1 MAFWETSNF
10 KVNRAAKGNTELSRE
25 KQKKISTHELNLRP
39 TSAKCQE
46 KHWRCFIFPVSDV
59 IICFISKQH
68 ASFQTWGRS
77 VDCVGLFCNNLRS
90 QSLSWIQ
97 IHQSQTWGFL
107 SNGDNFGQKSSSYTK
122 CGDEV
127 TKLQRSRR
135 ESTPEGSPRE
145 RPPAHLS
152 ELKQW
157 KEGNEIPAQRF
168 ERLITLHTKQKKT
181 TNRFRHKPRPLLE
194 SAENCRIWIK
204 SRSLS
209 SCLWGGGGGFSCSPS
224 PWKCMWDVCT
234 RECEAFLTCSFSF
247 SFCRTRLFLFFPHSS
262 FSSQVFLFF
271 VALK

>member
-1 MAFWETSNF
+1 M
-10 KVNRAAKGNTELSRE
+10 
-25 KQKKISTHELNLRP
+25 
-39 TSAKCQE
+39 
-46 KHWRCFIFPVSDV
+46 SDV

-107 SNGDNFGQKSSSYTK
+107 SNGDNFGQKSRSYTK
-122 CGDEV
+122 CGDEA

-168 ERLITLHTKQKKT
+168 ERLITLHTKQKK
-181 TNRFRHKPRPLLE
+181 NNQPVQAQAPPPPGVCRKLQDLNKIPIIIFLPLGGEGGSPVAPLHG
-194 SAENCRIWIK
+194 SACEMCAPVSVR
-204 SRSLS
+204 LS
-209 SCLWGGGGGFSCSPS
+209 SPAASASASAGRTFFFFSP
-224 PWKCMWDVCT
+224 T
-234 RECEAFLTCSFSF
+234 AHFLLKFFSF
-247 SFCRTRLFLFFPHSS
+247 SLP
-262 FSSQVFLFF
+262 
-271 VALK
+271 

>member
-1 MAFWETSNF
+1 M
-10 KVNRAAKGNTELSRE
+10 
-25 KQKKISTHELNLRP
+25 
-39 TSAKCQE
+39 
-46 KHWRCFIFPVSDV
+46 SDV
-59 IICFISKQH
+59 IICFICKQH

-107 SNGDNFGQKSSSYTK
+107 SNGDNFGQKSRSYTK

-168 ERLITLHTKQKKT
+168 ERLITLHTKQKK
-181 TNRFRHKPRPLLE
+181 NNQPVQAQAPPPPGVCRKLQDLNKIPIIIFLPL
-194 SAENCRIWIK
+194 
-204 SRSLS
+204 
-209 SCLWGGGGGFSCSPS
+209 GGGGGFSCSPS